1 MSKRAERIK
10 EGISVLKVLS
20 DYGYDIYDDGSEQQ
34 FRCDL
39 HGDGSDNAPSARAY
53 PESNSFFCFACG
65 KARDTI
71 ALVMEKEGVEFGKAC
86 SLLERKYGLSEWV
99 YEKKA
104 DPFASAEER
113 HEESP
118 TDRALM
124 ERRVGSQLAQIT
136 RDKVFDLNTTLKLWE
151 GYDLICS
158 LDQQTPAHWRK
169 LLQQMSQ
176 RQERDER
183 DEH

>member
-65 KARDTI
+65 KSRDSI

-99 YEKKA
+99 YEKRA
-104 DPFASAEER
+104 DPFTSAEER
-113 HEESP
+113 YEQTP

-124 ERRVGSQLAQIT
+124 ERRIGSQLAQLT
-136 RDKVFDLNTTLKLWE
+136 RDKVFDLATTLKLWE
-151 GYDLICS
+151 GYDLISS
-158 LDQQTPAHWRK
+158 LEHQTPAHWRK

-176 RQERDER
+176 RQDNER

>member
-10 EGISVLKVLS
+10 EEISILKVLS
-20 DYGYDIYDDGSEQQ
+20 DYGYDVYEGGGEQQ

-65 KARDTI
+65 RPRDTI
-71 ALVMEKEGVEFGKAC
+71 ALVMEKEGAEFSKAC

-99 YEKKA
+99 YKKKE
-104 DPFASAEER
+104 DPFERAERET
-113 HEESP
+113 EEP
-118 TDRALM
+118 LDNRAEM
-124 ERRVGSQLAQIT
+124 ERRVGSKLFFLT
-136 RDKVFDLNTTLKLWE
+136 RERTHDLSTMLRLWE

-158 LDQQTPAHWRK
+158 LDHQSPDHWRK
-169 LLQQMSQ
+169 LLRQIPQ
-176 RQERDER
+176 RQDDEC
-183 DEH
+183 